1 VSEVSITGMGVVSA
15 IGVGRDKFAAA
26 LKARRCGISEVT
38 GFDAEGC
45 RCLLAAE
52 VVDFDVEAFLE
63 SRKNYLDRNTEL
75 AFGAARLALDDS
87 RLRISEENA
96 ERIGLSIGTAF
107 GNVESVLTF
116 HRQLV
121 EKGARLVSPFI
132 FPHTYNNTTA
142 SLLAIEYNLKGVHAN
157 FSSGSAAGAEAIA
170 YAYENIKVGRADAI
184 LAGGVEALTEPVF
197 RFLDS
202 QSLPNPSGEGAGMVV
217 LESAEYARR
226 RGAPG
231 GTTLTSCVVACDAR
245 SALEK
250 AKEAAGISDEQ
261 IGLLID
267 ASPFPGDWDGL
278 NVFDLQ
284 QLTGH
289 TIAASFPL
297 ALVACALM
305 LPESGFA
312 AVVAGCSGAAGVACI
327 LQGG

>member
-1 VSEVSITGMGVVSA
+1 MSEVLITGMGVVSA
-15 IGVGRDKFAAA
+15 IGVGRDEFAAA

-142 SLLAIEYNLKGVHAN
+142 SLLAIEHAQRWLRRW
-157 FSSGSAAGAEAIA
+157 GLTYYGCCEPQTDRLDLIIEA
-170 YAYENIKVGRADAI
+170 
-184 LAGGVEALTEPVF
+184 F
-197 RFLDS
+197 
-202 QSLPNPSGEGAGMVV
+202 
-217 LESAEYARR
+217 
-226 RGAPG
+226 
-231 GTTLTSCVVACDAR
+231 
-245 SALEK
+245 
-250 AKEAAGISDEQ
+250 
-261 IGLLID
+261 
-267 ASPFPGDWDGL
+267 
-278 NVFDLQ
+278 NVFDTTNYDVSSVDRFEFLSGPTLANPDRPYVPNSNFGQ
-284 QLTGH
+284 YRATLDPREIQLGMRYR
-289 TIAASFPL
+289 F
-297 ALVACALM
+297 
-305 LPESGFA
+305 
-312 AVVAGCSGAAGVACI
+312 
-327 LQGG
+327 